1 MIQIDSATAT
11 LPETEEPQACC
22 AKPNGQQRRH
32 AQHDDHLHQE
42 HQDRQ
47 RHHDHHGGGH
57 ETSSL
62 NRTALMA
69 TLHCLTGCTI
79 GEVLGM
85 VIGTALGWTNWPTVA
100 LAVALAFLFGYGMT
114 LWPLR
119 RAGMAWGT
127 ALGLAFASD
136 TLSMTTMELVDN
148 AIMLVIP
155 GAMEAGL
162 TDPLFWGSL
171 AVSLILAGA
180 AAFPV
185 NRFLIARGKGH
196 ALVHVHHCH

>member
-1 MIQIDSATAT
+1 MMHIESATAT
-11 LPETEEPQACC
+11 LPEEGEPQICC
-22 AKPNGQQRRH
+22 AKPKP
-32 AQHDDHLHQE
+32 
-42 HQDRQ
+42 QDRQ
-47 RHHDHHGGGH
+47 YTKHEQHGHQVHHDHHEGAH
-57 ETSSL
+57 KAASL
-62 NRTALMA
+62 NRTAFKA

-100 LAVALAFLFGYGMT
+100 LAVTLAFLFGYGMT

-119 RAGMAWGT
+119 RAGMAWGA

-148 AIMLVIP
+148 AIMIVIP
-155 GAMEAGL
+155 GAMDAGL
-162 TDPLFWGSL
+162 LDPLFWGSL
-171 AVSLILAGA
+171 LVSLILAGV

-185 NRFLIARGKGH
+185 NRWLIAKGKGH
-196 ALVHVHHCH
+196 ALVHEHHCH

>member
-1 MIQIDSATAT
+1 MMQIEPPAATM
-11 LPETEEPQACC
+11 LQEEGHQACC
-22 AKPNGQQRRH
+22 AEANP
-32 AQHDDHLHQE
+32 QE
-42 HQDRQ
+42 H
-47 RHHDHHGGGH
+47 RHERHEHHGHRSHHGAVH
-57 ETSSL
+57 EGRSL
-62 NRTALMA
+62 NRTSFMA

-85 VIGTALGWTNWPTVA
+85 VIGTALGWSNWPTVA
-100 LAVALAFLFGYGMT
+100 LAVVLAFLCGYAMT

-136 TLSMTTMELVDN
+136 TLSMTTMEVVDN

-155 GAMEAGL
+155 GAMDAGL
-162 TDPLFWGSL
+162 PDPLFWGSL
-171 AVSLILAGA
+171 VVSMLLAGA

-185 NRFLIARGKGH
+185 NRWLIARGKGH
-196 ALVHVHHCH
+196 ALVHAHHGC

>member
-1 MIQIDSATAT
+1 MMPHRTTAT
-11 LPETEEPQACC
+11 ITMPELEEQEACC
-22 AKPNGQQRRH
+22 SVTPVPVHQQHGH
-32 AQHDDHLHQE
+32 AHE
-42 HQDRQ
+42 A
-47 RHHDHHGGGH
+47 HHGHHNGTQ
-57 ETSSL
+57 EAASL
-62 NRTALMA
+62 TRTALMA

-100 LAVALAFLFGYGMT
+100 LSVTLAFLFGYGMT

-119 RAGMAWGT
+119 RAGMAWGA

-136 TLSMTTMELVDN
+136 TLSMGTMEIVDN

-155 GAMEAGL
+155 GAMDAGL

-171 AVSLILAGA
+171 VLSLILAGA

-185 NRFLIARGKGH
+185 NRWLIAQGKGH
-196 ALVHVHHCH
+196 ALVHGHHCH